1 MKQILSQIQI
11 QKLFPIT
18 TLVVS
23 CLLPAL
29 ISALALAGLDSKL
42 DFTPN
47 SIHNFAPLSAQAPTL
62 PDNSPTTGGD
72 ATILDSSSSDDSG
85 NDESDEQDGSDEDD
99 LDLYDFPYPLIIR
112 AVHPGYEID
121 SVSDVGELIELQN
134 LSDAPLSLAG
144 FSLRYTNGTGNKTVT
159 IFEFAEGSL
168 MTGETLLLRYHNKK
182 LETQDPADLYY
193 ASSLAFSAGPL
204 VLVAEDGTEIDS
216 VCWNGK
222 SGCVK
227 AFNSKKPTILVRN
240 LFSGDFEHKESYESG
255 FDPANP
261 SYYAPPTEDLD
272 QNPEDDPNE
281 TESAGTPQCFA
292 LEFSEIYSYYVSDQ
306 SEQFIEFYNPT
317 LAAVS
322 LDGCQLRYKKKL
334 YPLSGTIAPDS
345 YFAFYPGKL
354 FSLTKNPSSSVLI
367 ELVDAD
373 ENIVEE
379 ISYPKGQKK
388 STSYARIYNTN
399 GAETWVQTYAITPSS
414 DNIYQEYRT
423 CEAGKAI
430 NPLTGNCV
438 KVSSLT
444 TTPTICPEGKYLNP
458 LTGRCKSITSATS
471 TLKPCAEG
479 YERNPET
486 NRCRKIVSA
495 NDGAEHA
502 LVPNTRSDSKAF
514 IAAGVVALLVASGII
529 YIVLQFRREIARM
542 VRKIRQRFNRV
553 LQDLLAGK
561 ISLHRNKKP

>member
-1 MKQILSQIQI
+1 MKQFLSQIQT
-11 QKLFPIT
+11 QKLF
-18 TLVVS
+18 LVLILAANY
-23 CLLPAL
+23 LLPAL
-29 ISALALAGLDSKL
+29 ISVFVLANLAPRLDLPYSPNRNFALMAAQDPISPNNSPIVADGDTIELDSV
-42 DFTPN
+42 N
-47 SIHNFAPLSAQAPTL
+47 
-62 PDNSPTTGGD
+62 
-72 ATILDSSSSDDSG
+72 SDDFK
-85 NDESDEQDGSDEDD
+85 NDEQDDSEVDD
-99 LDLYDFPYPLIIR
+99 LEPYDFSYPLIIR

-168 MTGETLLLRYHNKK
+168 MTGETLLLRYYNKK
-182 LETQDPADLYY
+182 LGTQDPADLYY
-193 ASSLAFSAGPL
+193 TSSLAFSAGPL
-204 VLVAEDGTEIDS
+204 SLVAEDGTEIDS

-222 SGCVK
+222 EGCVK
-227 AFNSKKPTILVRN
+227 AFNSKKPTVLVRN
-240 LFSGDFEHKESYESG
+240 LFSGDFEHKESYESS
-255 FDPANP
+255 FDPASP
-261 SYYAPPTEDLD
+261 SYYAPPIEEGPD
-272 QNPEDDPNE
+272 QDSEDDPNE
-281 TESAGTPQCFA
+281 AEPAGAPQCFA
-292 LEFSEIYSYYVSDQ
+292 LEFSEIYSYYASDQ
-306 SEQFIEFYNPT
+306 SEQFIEFYNPSLT
-317 LAAVS
+317 AVS

-334 YPLSGTIAPDS
+334 YSLSGTVPSDG
-345 YFAFYPGKL
+345 YFAFYPGEL
-354 FSLTKNPSSSVLI
+354 FSLTKNPSSSVSI
-367 ELVDAD
+367 ELIDAD
-373 ENIVEE
+373 GSIIEE

-388 STSYARIYNTN
+388 STSYARIYDVS
-399 GAETWVQTYAITPSS
+399 GVETWVQTYAITPSS

-438 KVSSLT
+438 KISSLT

-458 LTGRCKSITSATS
+458 LTGRCKSLTSTTS

-495 NDGAEHA
+495 NDGAEYA

-514 IAAGVVALLVASGII
+514 IAIGVVILLVVSGII

-542 VRKIRQRFNRV
+542 VRKIRQRLNCV
-553 LQDLLAGK
+553 LQDLFAGK
-561 ISLHRNKKP
+561 IGLHRDKKS